1 MSCKMSC
8 IFSDC
13 AGITANDDDA
23 DTVVVVTGE
32 LLWWVS
38 GVHGET
44 GSVGRSCHVQFI

>member
-23 DTVVVVTGE
+23 VVVVTGE